1 MKIMVQYALQKSYLF
16 SILMYEYMDLSMM
29 ADQFLV
35 DSPHYHGH
43 NRALQGNLC
52 IFRLGMS
59 RHLTLIL
66 CETKH
71 ICGPMCLLTL
81 FLTLEGY

>member
-1 MKIMVQYALQKSYLF
+1 MKIMVQYALHIFF
-16 SILMYEYMDLSMM
+16 SILMYECMDLSMM

-35 DSPHYHGH
+35 DSPHYQDH

-59 RHLTLIL
+59 RHLTLIYVKL
-66 CETKH
+66 S

-81 FLTLEGY
+81 FLTLECY